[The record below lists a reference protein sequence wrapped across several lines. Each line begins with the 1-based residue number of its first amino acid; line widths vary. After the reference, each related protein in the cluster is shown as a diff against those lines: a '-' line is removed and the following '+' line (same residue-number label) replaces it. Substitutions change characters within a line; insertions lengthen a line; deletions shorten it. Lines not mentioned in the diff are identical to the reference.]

1 MELFKQQLQEFKKRL
16 DELADRPGK
25 DAVAA
30 LVTEVF
36 GCDFFDISCFID
48 DKEIFQA
55 MLDTMPVPV
64 YYKDTK
70 GVYLACNQALC
81 DLYGLKREEVIGNT
95 AYKFFSKEIAD
106 SFAEG
111 DRILISEGSEE
122 RVNHRGRFPGMA
134 DGFHVIQKRAFF
146 INGKVQG
153 IIGVIMDLTE
163 QKMVEDRAWVSE
175 AFFKSLFE
183 TSPMPII
190 LINSFN
196 IIVDLNDTAE
206 KFFIG
211 SETLAGQDASAVF
224 CSYSDYENVMS
235 AANGIS
241 RAKIHNC
248 AGEKEE
254 VITMLSSSV
263 LGGETFHAVAFV
275 RTDI

>member
-16 DELADRPGK
+16 DELAEKPGK
-25 DAVAA
+25 DAVAG

-48 DKEIFQA
+48 DNEIFQA

-64 YYKDTK
+64 YYKDTN

-95 AYKFFSKEIAD
+95 AYKFFPKEIAD

-111 DRILISEGSEE
+111 DKILISEGSGE
-122 RVNHRGRFPGMA
+122 RVNHRGRFPGMS
-134 DGFHVIQKRAFF
+134 DGFHIIQKRAFF
-146 INGKVQG
+146 VNGQVRG
-153 IIGVIMDLTE
+153 IIGVIMDMTE
-163 QKMVEDRAWVSE
+163 QKMVEDRAWASE

-190 LINSFN
+190 LINTFN

-206 KFFIG
+206 KFFQG
-211 SETLAGQDASAVF
+211 SETLAGQEASTVF
-224 CSYSDYENVMS
+224 CSYSDFEKVMS
-235 AANGIS
+235 AENGIS
-241 RAKIHNC
+241 RAKIYN
-248 AGEKEE
+248 ANGEKEE

-263 LGGETFHAVAFV
+263 LGGEAFHAVAFV